1 MIFSFFGKKEKRTV
15 RRSDADTAT
24 QRTGPATTASTT
36 ALNQREIARRTA
48 EKIDEIESQMDL
60 AIPARVSKPAAH
72 PQSPPDLMP
81 TVAARQLPPSV
92 HEGGMVMFPAA
103 RPAAAPVPAAG
114 AAEGAG
120 SRLSLVPMGDPST
133 SVILGDTGAVH
144 SVEVLSSGLLP
155 VFEEASVLYANG
167 QSNEAAMILWQAI
180 KENQLGHHTEQAW
193 KMLFE
198 LYQAAGRRPEF
209 ESLAIDYASRFES
222 SPPAW
227 ADDLSPPAPVA
238 APAPA
243 ASAIQFPPRLDAQSI
258 KQIEQM
264 QRAAHRNRAADV
276 DFSRVVAVDAVGAD
290 LLLRVLVDFSRNARH
305 LTLSGVEALSAA
317 LTSSI
322 QMGRRDPSEAC
333 WLLKLEALRFLG
345 EQQPFEDL
353 AIDYCVTY
361 EVSPP
366 SWIAPRCSY
375 SDVPLSSESDSAAAA
390 AASAPVLE
398 LLAKP
403 NWGAATEP
411 ASLSMLSELAPAP
424 PRPSLTG
431 HIENDATA
439 LLDALAEG
447 ARPGQPLII
456 ACDRLIRMDF
466 SAAGSVLNW
475 AADQQAK
482 GRDVRFQDLH
492 RLVAVFFNVIG
503 ISEHAWVVPRK
514 N

>member
-1 MIFSFFGKKEKRTV
+1 MEEAAIVALEKEFSRW
-15 RRSDADTAT
+15 
-24 QRTGPATTASTT
+24 
-36 ALNQREIARRTA
+36 A
-48 EKIDEIESQMDL
+48 EQKTLI
-60 AIPARVSKPAAH
+60 V
-72 PQSPPDLMP
+72 
-81 TVAARQLPPSV
+81 
-92 HEGGMVMFPAA
+92 F
-103 RPAAAPVPAAG
+103 
-114 AAEGAG
+114 
-120 SRLSLVPMGDPST
+120 
-133 SVILGDTGAVH
+133 TGA
-144 SVEVLSSGLLP
+144 EVFNALLEAHTQSG
-155 VFEEASVLYANG
+155 ERSAS
-167 QSNEAAMILWQAI
+167 
-180 KENQLGHHTEQAW
+180 QAW
-193 KMLFE
+193 WCLRM
-198 LYQAAGRRPEF
+198 AALRCMNRPDEF
-209 ESLAIDYASRFES
+209 EM
-222 SPPAW
+222 
-227 ADDLSPPAPVA
+227 VA
-238 APAPA
+238 
-243 ASAIQFPPRLDAQSI
+243 L
-258 KQIEQM
+258 
-264 QRAAHRNRAADV
+264 
-276 DFSRVVAVDAVGAD
+276 
-290 LLLRVLVDFSRNARH
+290 
-305 LTLSGVEALSAA
+305 
-317 LTSSI
+317 
-322 QMGRRDPSEAC
+322 
-333 WLLKLEALRFLG
+333 
-345 EQQPFEDL
+345 
-353 AIDYCVTY
+353 DYCVTY